1 MEQIIIEIRAAEGG
15 QDSKL
20 LVEDLKNIYLKT
32 ARVNYFEYKVV
43 DSRDGFT
50 SI

>member
-20 LVEDLKNIYLKT
+20 LVEDLRDIYLKT
-32 ARVNYFEYKVV
+32 ARNNNYDYKVTN
-43 DSRDGFT
+43 RDGFT

>member
-1 MEQIIIEIRAAEGG
+1 MEQIIIEIRSAEGG

-20 LVEDLKNIYLKT
+20 LVEDLKDIYLKT
-32 ARVNYFEYKVV
+32 ARVNNFDCKVV

>member
-20 LVEDLKNIYLKT
+20 LVEDLQNIYIKS
-32 ARVNYFEYKVV
+32 AKSNNFNYKVT
-43 DSRDGFT
+43 DTRPGFA